1 MGVFGLRIQ
10 THQEPPARKM
20 RLNLRLLS
28 WLAFEGGISKQI
40 PSHPLIPTVVTSKTS
55 WVSVLQVPPTLVQV
69 PQGVP
74 VCSLT
79 ALGQAASPGKPLP
92 WGCFWVCHFHPQF
105 ERWLCGSR
113 GWEEAGRR
121 PGVSRSPAPGVWIR
135 QKALELV
142 TKVWMWA
149 GKYSPVS

>member
-1 MGVFGLRIQ
+1 MG
-10 THQEPPARKM
+10 
-20 RLNLRLLS
+20 LLS

-40 PSHPLIPTVVTSKTS
+40 PSHLLCGDIQNLLGVGAAGTTHTGSQ
-55 WVSVLQVPPTLVQV
+55 VL
-69 PQGVP
+69 QGVP

-79 ALGQAASPGKPLP
+79 ALAQEP
-92 WGCFWVCHFHPQF
+92 VQ
-105 ERWLCGSR
+105 GSWSLGLAFGFVIPILSLNAGR
-113 GWEEAGRR
+113 VAPRAGRR
-121 PGVSRSPAPGVWIR
+121 PACSRSPAPGVWIR